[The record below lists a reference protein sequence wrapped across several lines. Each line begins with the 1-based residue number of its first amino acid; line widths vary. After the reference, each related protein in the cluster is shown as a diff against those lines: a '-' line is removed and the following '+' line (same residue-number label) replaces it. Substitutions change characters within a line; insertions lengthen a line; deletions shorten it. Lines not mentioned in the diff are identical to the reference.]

1 MKVSSWWWDF
11 ADRCDMKVSRWA
23 LALFLVSAPVPMCG
37 SAYADGCG
45 RVNCK
50 SEDSLDQSAPPAAS
64 RSTAPA
70 PNRSAPV
77 GLLTPEPTADTCGGS
92 GCKDDSDDNVG
103 TDDIDD
109 NTGTAL
115 ATARRCRRRLFETGA
130 AAQTVK
136 ADT

>member
-1 MKVSSWWWDF
+1 MRHESLTLGVSV
-11 ADRCDMKVSRWA
+11 VSRVCSRSDVRFR
-23 LALFLVSAPVPMCG
+23 L
-37 SAYADGCG
+37 ADGCG

-77 GLLTPEPTADTCGGS
+77 GLLTAPEPTADTCGGS

-109 NTGTAL
+109 NTGTVSGRPKAL
-115 ATARRCRRRLFETGA
+115 PSEIVRDGCSGA
-130 AAQTVK
+130 NC
-136 ADT
+136 

>member
-1 MKVSSWWWDF
+1 MRHESFKLVVDF
-11 ADRCDMKVSRWA
+11 ADRCDMKVSRWV

-45 RVNCK
+45 GANCK

-64 RSTAPA
+64 RTAPA

-77 GLLTPEPTADTCGGS
+77 GLLTAPEPTADTCGGS

-109 NTGTAL
+109 NTGAASGHRKAL
-115 ATARRCRRRLFETGA
+115 PSEIVRDGCSGA
-130 AAQTVK
+130 NC
-136 ADT
+136 